1 MGSVARSESG
11 GVSGVSE
18 GGVGVMVVTE
28 EGVWMGGGDD
38 TQPGSSAV
46 GDERV
51 GMREEQAAGVRG
63 DV

>member
-1 MGSVARSESG
+1 M
-11 GVSGVSE
+11 SE